1 MDFHSFSQIKALV
14 FILLSGF
21 ISSTKRQTLTIKR
34 RRPDDT
40 HLTKKKNKERKEGR
54 PAPMLLPVSILICLW
69 THIFLI

>member
-34 RRPDDT
+34 RRPDDL
-40 HLTKKKNKERKEGR
+40 HLTTNKKIKRKRGGETSSNAIEAIKAGLG
-54 PAPMLLPVSILICLW
+54 ALTAV
-69 THIFLI
+69 